1 MGRGALPK
9 SLPPQIF
16 MLATWSYKDR
26 DTPFH
31 RLDPRA
37 QIVFVV
43 CALLATV
50 LIWDLRLLIIPLALA
65 LAQIALARLTWRD
78 LRRFFLVAGFF
89 IVFLTL
95 LTLLTGRG
103 GVSIYDVEHPI
114 RQWQLFGL
122 TLTLSAERLAFAM
135 TQLTRLFT
143 QAALPIVLIFTIHP
157 AWYGV
162 TFRRLG
168 LSDNIAFALELA
180 VRFVPSLAGD
190 FATTFDA
197 QRARGYELERAGG
210 IFKAIRNLAPLVV
223 PTTIGAILKAEDVID
238 AMNLHAFGTG
248 PRTWSQTL
256 RYHARDIALIVL
268 GVGLLAGA
276 ITIRSMG
283 GGGLW
288 VPAWLLALA

>member
-1 MGRGALPK
+1 
-9 SLPPQIF
+9 

-26 DTPFH
+26 DSLVH

-37 QIVFVV
+37 RIVFVV

-50 LIWDLRLLIIPLALA
+50 LIWDLRLVLIPLALA
-65 LAQIALARLTWRD
+65 VAQIVLARLTWRD
-78 LRRFFLVAGFF
+78 LRRFFLVICFF

-103 GVSIYDVEHPI
+103 GVSVYEVEHPI
-114 RQWQLFGL
+114 GQWRLFGL
-122 TLTLSAERLAFAM
+122 TLTLSAERLAFAV
-135 TQLTRLFT
+135 TQLARLFT
-143 QAALPIVLIFTIHP
+143 QAALPIVLLFTIHP

-210 IFKAIRNLAPLVV
+210 LFKAIRNLAPLVV

-248 PRTWSQTL
+248 PRTWSQVL
-256 RYHARDIALIVL
+256 RYRAPDIALILL
-268 GVGLLAGA
+268 GIGLLGGA
-276 ITIRSMG
+276 IAVRSAG

>member
-1 MGRGALPK
+1 
-9 SLPPQIF
+9 
-16 MLATWSYKDR
+16 MLATWSYKDL
-26 DTPFH
+26 DTPIH

-37 QIVFVV
+37 RIVFVV
-43 CALLATV
+43 CVLLATV
-50 LIWDLRLLIIPLALA
+50 LIWDLRLLLIPLALA
-65 LAQIALARLTWRD
+65 LGQIFLARLTWRD
-78 LRRFFLVAGFF
+78 LRRAVLLIGFL

-103 GVSIYDVEHPI
+103 GVDVYDVEHPI
-114 RQWQLFGL
+114 GQWRVFGL
-122 TLTLSAERLAFAM
+122 TLTLSTERLAFAM
-135 TQLTRLFT
+135 TQLVRLFT
-143 QAALPIVLIFTIHP
+143 QAMLPIVLIFTIHP

-168 LSDNIAFALELA
+168 LPDNIAFALELA

-190 FATTFDA
+190 FTTTFDA

-210 IFKAIRNLAPLVV
+210 IFKAIRNMAPLVV

-248 PRTWSQTL
+248 PRTWSQEL
-256 RYHARDIALIVL
+256 RYRAPDIAFAAL
-268 GVGLLAGA
+268 GVGLLVGA
-276 ITIRSMG
+276 VAIRAVG